1 LRFRTD
7 GSYLISGGLGDL
19 GLLVARWMV
28 ERGARRLILLGRT
41 RLPPR
46 ANWRSVETGS
56 HLARQ
61 IIAIRDLESLGA
73 CVHLASVDVAD
84 EGELRGFLDEFR
96 AEGWPS
102 IRGVVHAA
110 GVLQDGLLTQLDAA
124 GLTSVLRP
132 KVLGGWLL
140 HRLLQDD
147 CLDFF
152 VLFSSAGAMLGQPGQ
167 GNYAAANAFLDALA
181 HYRQAQGLP
190 ALSINWGAW
199 AGEGFAESV
208 GGKRLAA
215 RLALLG
221 ISSIAPRQALEI
233 LERLLGQTA
242 HHVVA
247 VPVNWKRYREFYPG
261 GSASPL
267 LADLARESDEVPEAA
282 GHTSERRD
290 AILAAEPMER
300 RRLLQSYLSEQVARA
315 LGLSPSKLDLQQSLS
330 ELGLDS
336 LMAVEL
342 KNRIAVDL
350 KVNVPVVKFLQGLS
364 VDQAVTQVLEQLA
377 IEAVDLTLSPAPP
390 VVPPGERQNAERLL
404 AELDQLSDEQVS
416 ALLSDMLAEE
426 NAGST
431 R

>member
-1 LRFRTD
+1 
-7 GSYLISGGLGDL
+7 
-19 GLLVARWMV
+19 
-28 ERGARRLILLGRT
+28 
-41 RLPPR
+41 
-46 ANWRSVETGS
+46 
-56 HLARQ
+56 
-61 IIAIRDLESLGA
+61 
-73 CVHLASVDVAD
+73 VAD

-247 VPVNWKRYREFYPG
+247 VPVNWKRYREFYPA